1 MAGGQHELGVV
12 RSALLREYP
21 HFGAH
26 MDEVGDE
33 LGRSLRWGYLAWVAF
48 WVVALSVL
56 AFATA
61 FQGRVGF

>member
-1 MAGGQHELGVV
+1 MAGDRHESGAA
-12 RSALLREYP
+12 RSALLQEYP
-21 HFGAH
+21 HFKAH

-33 LGRSLRWGYLAWVAF
+33 LGRSARWGYLAWVAL
-48 WVVALSVL
+48 WLVALAVL